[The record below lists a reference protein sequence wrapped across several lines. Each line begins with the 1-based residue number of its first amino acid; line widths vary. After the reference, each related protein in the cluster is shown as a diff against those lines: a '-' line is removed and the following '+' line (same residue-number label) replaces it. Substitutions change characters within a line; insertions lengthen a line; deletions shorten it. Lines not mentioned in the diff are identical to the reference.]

1 MKQEE
6 FDKILLKYE
15 AGRRTEKERRRAELR
30 HKNLPSAKEIEN
42 PAQSK
47 TQIFENINA
56 GLNLKKEEH
65 WQRMAVGVTAVLLIA
80 ASALPPPPPPPP
92 PPARPPPQKAS
103 SIQ

>member
-56 GLNLKKEEH
+56 GLNLKKKKQGLKLKKKKDGEK
-65 WQRMAVGVTAVLLIA
+65 RGGGVWRCFLF
-80 ASALPPPPPPPP
+80 PPTPFPPPP
-92 PPARPPPQKAS
+92 PPA
-103 SIQ
+103 